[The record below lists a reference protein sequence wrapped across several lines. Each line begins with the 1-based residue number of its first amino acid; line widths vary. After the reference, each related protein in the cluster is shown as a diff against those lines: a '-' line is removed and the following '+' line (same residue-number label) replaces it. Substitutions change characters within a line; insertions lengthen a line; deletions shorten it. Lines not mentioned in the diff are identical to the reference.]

1 MYLLLTILH
10 TLLIMLKTINDDKEL
25 GINCKALEVKALESG
40 RDSADCSLFLI
51 FPWSVHSLWAAP
63 DFHSE
68 KSIFQG
74 HILN

>member
-51 FPWSVHSLWAAP
+51 FL
-63 DFHSE
+63 
-68 KSIFQG
+68 
-74 HILN
+74 